1 MRQTV
6 VTFAA
11 MLALSTVAASADT
24 WPERPIRWVVTHAA
38 GGASDV
44 ICRLVAEKL
53 SELLGQRVYV
63 ENRVGGATVVGTTE
77 IARSAPDG
85 YTIGFAADSFAIN
98 TAAGTQHFETNK
110 APQPVIRLMGYQFM
124 LLTNADL
131 VPMRTLPT
139 LIDQA
144 KKNPNWLSFG
154 SLGPSSTHELTF
166 RGLEKEAGFKSVMVT
181 YRGVGPALQDLVG
194 GHVMSMLTGVGI
206 ADVYISSGKINAL
219 AVTGKQRLKSAPNV
233 PTVAEQGYPNFSFSG
248 WYGVIVPRGVPPSI
262 LAKLNAEMN
271 RALQSPDVKQR
282 IESLGGEVGGGTA
295 ADFES
300 QVEHDIATYRALLSA
315 TSSATK
321 E

>member
-1 MRQTV
+1 MRRTAV
-6 VTFAA
+6 IASA
-11 MLALSTVAASADT
+11 ILALSNVAASADT

-98 TAAGTQHFETNK
+98 TAAGTQHFDADK
-110 APQPVIRLMGYQFM
+110 APQTVVRLMGYQFM
-124 LLTNADL
+124 LLTNAEQ
-131 VPMRTLPT
+131 VPMRTLPA
-139 LIDQA
+139 LIDHA
-144 KKNPNWLSFG
+144 KKNPNLLSFG
-154 SLGPSSTHELTF
+154 SLGSNSTHELTF
-166 RGLEKEAGFKSVMVT
+166 RGLEREAGFKSVMVT

-206 ADVYISSGKINAL
+206 ADPYIASGKVNAL
-219 AVTGKQRLKSAPNV
+219 AVTGKERLRSAPNV

-262 LAKLNAEMN
+262 LTKLNAELN
-271 RALQSPDVKQR
+271 RALQSSDVKQR

-295 ADFES
+295 AAFEA
-300 QVEHDIATYRALLSA
+300 QVEHDIATYRALLPAS
-315 TSSATK
+315 SSAPK
-321 E
+321 